1 MAEKRWSLDFSYAET
16 SRRWQDGVVVYHPL
30 SGDTFELN
38 GLADDILCC
47 LDGQPPQTT
56 ESLIGQLA
64 TLYGEAEELPR
75 IVGDT
80 LQSLQESQL
89 VRAL

>member
-56 ESLIGQLA
+56 GSLIGHAA
-64 TLYGEAEELPR
+64 TLYDEIEELPR
-75 IVGDT
+75 IIDDT
-80 LQSLQESQL
+80 LRFLEEHQL